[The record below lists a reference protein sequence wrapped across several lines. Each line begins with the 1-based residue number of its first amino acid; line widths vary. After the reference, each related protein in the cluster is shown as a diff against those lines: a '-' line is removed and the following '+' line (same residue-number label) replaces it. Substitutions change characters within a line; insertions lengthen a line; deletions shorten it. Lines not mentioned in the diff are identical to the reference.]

1 MAMGIFSR
9 DTLRFLFRQRRHVW
23 QSNCHMYIELRS
35 KSVDND
41 TFLQA
46 LERTVGQQPGVRW
59 ARYVPVL
66 ERLVVEFAE
75 APVNDTPVLNA
86 VHRTEK
92 KFGFAHKPFRYG
104 DGFPL
109 SNDPILRAFAEM
121 SGDIGGL
128 LLGLLLQRGSNRQ
141 ARVWID
147 VSALATLAD
156 NVPEL
161 RTALD
166 NWLGHENA
174 DLVINLLSSFS
185 EGMIRGWSGTLLDT
199 LHRWHELA
207 GFLQKRKLWGTLEE
221 NIVQVLLA
229 SKDVRGPA
237 LQRPTP
243 MPPGAIERYQKT
255 AEQLSLAG
263 FGVSMANTH
272 DLTSAVAAL
281 FASIPKPATL
291 GRETFIVEL
300 ERLLSKQGVFIV
312 DYDAFRFLDRISCL
326 LIQSHWIDRK
336 RYVVSATKFF
346 IDQQAI
352 ARHIDTLLHLGDE
365 SLLAEGRRYRLQ
377 ALQNEAE
384 IPETVLTWWQA
395 HNTRLASLRLL
406 WEDEQLAAAVII
418 NTALDGTLEVLI
430 ARARAAGL
438 QIATLG
444 ADKETL
450 QWLRPDFTY
459 PGNAHPTWCIAD
471 LQQRGLCVLAVGAGH
486 FIEAGDFRLGVLN
499 TNAEWPVAA
508 HIVAPD
514 WRDALWLLLNAIES
528 ARKVAEQGVQLA
540 KIDVFAGL
548 VLSLGSLDV
557 PTIKRIKMATN
568 AAGFL
573 SMLNGLR
580 LARAL
585 KPFPEALKIDPV
597 PWHTLDV
604 DTALFRLGSSWKG
617 LSDEDAGKRLN
628 VYIKPPESP
637 AMHFLRVW
645 LDEMSSPLVPILF
658 AGAGLSALT
667 GAIGDALLIGAVT
680 GFNALIGGYQRVRT
694 EHQLD
699 AMYRNEQR
707 KVRCLREG
715 REILLLTDHLVPGD
729 VLSLQAG
736 EVVPADARIL
746 AARHLEMDE
755 SSLTGESIPV
765 SKSPRPCHSALLDER
780 TSMLFEGTT
789 VSAGETQAVVVAR
802 QEQSEARRLFY
813 IQHPRTS
820 ATGVEAR
827 LERLTDLTAPVA
839 AFAGITVM
847 LSGLIR
853 HQPVNE
859 VVGAGVSLAVAAV
872 PEGLP
877 LMATM
882 AQLASAG
889 RLSKRGAV
897 VRNPRAIEA
906 LGRMNVLCADKTGTL
921 TEGRLVLKAIAVDGQ
936 TLAIET
942 LSDSGKQVLMTGLL
956 ASPAGTDTLPHMTDA
971 AVIDGARRHH
981 PDLLQ
986 DVSQWQRL
994 HEMPF
999 RSETGFHAT
1008 LTRCDGVMRVAI
1020 KGAPEIVVQRC
1031 DRWLM
1036 PDGSVIPFNDE
1047 SRQAITETSSYL
1059 ARRGYRVLA
1068 VADKTT
1074 RHDTLDESRIKKLI
1088 FRGYLA
1094 VTDPIRSTAKAAVD
1108 DLQRA
1113 GIQVKMITGD
1123 HPLTACAIANE
1134 LEITNAHAVMTGI
1147 EIEQLSDAELS
1158 ERLPATGV
1166 FARVTPRQKARIVAV
1181 LQQKGLTVG
1190 MTGDGANDAPAIRLA
1205 DVGIAL
1211 GERAT
1216 AAARTAA
1223 NLLVVDGRIETIVK
1237 ALLEGRALWASVR
1250 DAVALLVG
1258 GNLGEVG
1265 FTLLG
1270 GLLDGRSPLNARQL
1284 LLVNLLTD
1292 TLPALAV
1299 ALRRPKNARPEDLMK
1314 EGPEASLGHALT
1326 REIEWRA
1333 GLTTGISAASWLV
1346 ARATLS
1352 PAEASTVALMGV
1364 VGSQL
1369 GQTLI
1374 VGNGS
1379 REVAVSSV
1387 GALLATA
1394 MIVQT
1399 PGLSRVFGCTPLS
1412 LAGWTQT
1419 MGTLLVSLFG
1429 AKMMPVVQ
1437 REIARAASVIEARLM
1452 TYLEESD
1459 TDAGEND
1466 AIDSDAFDTEALDR
1480 NSIAGQLDSP
1490 QEINSRLM
1498 LTSSTGNSSN
1508 L

>member
-9 DTLRFLFRQRRHVW
+9 NTLRFLFRQRRHVW
-23 QSNCHMYIELRS
+23 QSKYRLYIELRS
-35 KSVDND
+35 KSIENE
-41 TFLQA
+41 TFIQA
-46 LERTVGQQPGVRW
+46 LEDTVSELKGVAW

-66 ERLVVEFAE
+66 ERLVVEFKE
-75 APVNDTPVLNA
+75 QPGSDTQVLKA

-92 KFGFAHKPFRYG
+92 QFGFATRPFSYG
-104 DGFPL
+104 SGFPL
-109 SNDPILRAFAEM
+109 SNDPILRAVAEM

-128 LLGLLLQRGSNRQ
+128 LLGLLLQRGGNQQ
-141 ARVWID
+141 ARLWID
-147 VSALATLAD
+147 VSAVATLID
-156 NVPEL
+156 NIPEL
-161 RTALD
+161 REALD
-166 NWLGHENA
+166 SWLGHENA

-199 LHRWHELA
+199 LHRLHELS
-207 GFLQKRKLWGTLEE
+207 GFLEKRKLWGEIEE

-229 SKDVRGPA
+229 SKDVRGPE
-237 LQRPTP
+237 QVRPTP
-243 MPPGAIERYQKT
+243 LPAGAIEHYQET
-255 AEQLSLAG
+255 AEKLSLAG

-281 FASIPKPATL
+281 FAAIPKPATA

-300 ERLLSKQGVFIV
+300 ERLLSRQGVFIV
-312 DYDAFRFLDRISCL
+312 DYGPFRILDRINCL
-326 LIQSHWIDRK
+326 LIQSHWINRK

-346 IDQQAI
+346 TDHQEI
-352 ARHIDTLLHLGDE
+352 ARHIDTLLHLGGDYI
-365 SLLAEGRRYRLQ
+365 LADGHRYRLQ
-377 ALQNEAE
+377 CVQSETD
-384 IPETVLTWWQA
+384 IPENVIAWWQA
-395 HNTRLASLRLL
+395 HNASLSSLRLL
-406 WEDEQLAAAVII
+406 WENELLAAAAII

-438 QIATLG
+438 QIATIG

-450 QWLRPDFTY
+450 QWLHPDFSY
-459 PGNAHPTWCIAD
+459 ISDAQPCWCIAD
-471 LQQRGLCVLAVGAGH
+471 LQQRGLCVLSVGAGH

-499 TNAEWPVAA
+499 SNADWPVAA

-514 WRDALWLLLNAIES
+514 WRDALWLILNAIES
-528 ARKVAEQGVQLA
+528 ARKVALQGVELA
-540 KIDVFAGL
+540 KMDAFAGL

-557 PTIKRIKMATN
+557 PTIKRIKMAAN

-604 DTALFRLGSSWKG
+604 DTALLRLGSSWKG
-617 LSDEDAGKRLN
+617 LSDEDALKRLN
-628 VYIKPPESP
+628 GFIKPPEP
-637 AMHFLRVW
+637 AATHFLRVW
-645 LDEMSSPLVPILF
+645 MEEMSSPLVPILF

-680 GFNALIGGYQRVRT
+680 GFNALVGGYQRVRT
-694 EHQLD
+694 ENQLD

-707 KVRCLREG
+707 KVRCLRDG
-715 REILLLTDHLVPGD
+715 RETLLLTDHLVPGD
-729 VLSLQAG
+729 VISLQAG

-746 AARHLEMDE
+746 SARHLEMDE

-765 SKSPRPCHSALLDER
+765 SKNPRPSHSALLDER
-780 TSMLFEGTT
+780 TSVLFEGTT
-789 VSAGETQAVVVAR
+789 VSAGEAHAVVVAR

-813 IQHPRTS
+813 IQHPRSS

-827 LERLTDLTAPVA
+827 LEKLTDLTAPVA

-847 LSGLIR
+847 LSGLVR
-853 HQPVNE
+853 NQPVNE

-956 ASPAGTDTLPHMTDA
+956 ASPAGADELPHMTDA
-971 AVIDGARRHH
+971 AVIDGARLHH
-981 PDLLQ
+981 PELLQ
-986 DVSQWQRL
+986 EVLHWQRL

-999 RSETGFHAT
+999 RSETGYHAT

-1020 KGAPEIVVQRC
+1020 KGAPEIVVQLC

-1036 PDGSVIPFNDE
+1036 PDGTVLPFNEE
-1047 SRQAITETSSYL
+1047 SRKAITETSSYL

-1094 VTDPIRSTAKAAVD
+1094 VTDPIRGTAKAAID
-1108 DLQRA
+1108 EIQRA

-1123 HPLTACAIANE
+1123 HPLTACAIAEE
-1134 LEITNAHAVMTGI
+1134 LQMINADTVLTGA
-1147 EIEQLSDAELS
+1147 EIEQFSDEELS
-1158 ERLPATGV
+1158 ERLPSTGV

-1223 NLLVVDGRIETIVK
+1223 DLLVVDGRIETIVK
-1237 ALLEGRALWASVR
+1237 AVLEGRALWASVR

-1258 GNLGEVG
+1258 GNLGEIG

-1270 GLLDGRSPLNARQL
+1270 GMLDGRSPLNARQL

-1299 ALRRPKNARPEDLMK
+1299 ALRRPKNARPEDLMQ

-1333 GLTTGISAASWLV
+1333 GLTTGLSAASWLL

-1352 PAEASTVALMGV
+1352 PAEASTVAMMGV
-1364 VGSQL
+1364 VGCQL
-1369 GQTLI
+1369 GQTLV
-1374 VGNGS
+1374 VGNGD
-1379 REVAVSSV
+1379 RNVMLSSV

-1394 MIVQT
+1394 LIVQS

-1419 MGTLLVSLFG
+1419 MGTVLASLFG
-1429 AKMMPVVQ
+1429 ARMMPVVQ
-1437 REIARAASVIEARLM
+1437 REIARVSRVIEARMM
-1452 TYLEESD
+1452 TYLEESEWDDNESDEIERQLVLSGD
-1459 TDAGEND
+1459 TKGLL
-1466 AIDSDAFDTEALDR
+1466 ALT
-1480 NSIAGQLDSP
+1480 SIAGDSSP
-1490 QEINSRLM
+1490 L
-1498 LTSSTGNSSN
+1498 
-1508 L
+1508 

>member
-1 MAMGIFSR
+1 MSIFSR

-23 QSNCHMYIELRS
+23 LSNRRMYIELRS
-35 KSVDND
+35 KSIAHDV
-41 TFLQA
+41 FLQA
-46 LERTVGQQPGVRW
+46 LERAVSAQPGVEW

-66 ERLVVEFAE
+66 ERLVVEFTE
-75 APVNDTPVLNA
+75 PPVNDAPVLRA
-86 VHRTEK
+86 VQRTEK
-92 KFGFAHKPFRYG
+92 QFGFAHKPFRYG

-147 VSALATLAD
+147 VSAVAILAD

-161 RTALD
+161 RAALD

-199 LHRWHELA
+199 LHRLHELA

-221 NIVQVLLA
+221 NIIQVLLA
-229 SKDVRGPA
+229 SQDVRGPT

-243 MPPGAIERYQKT
+243 LPPGAIERYQET

-281 FASIPKPATL
+281 FAAIPKPATL

-312 DYDAFRFLDRISCL
+312 DYDAFRFLDRINCL

-346 IDQQAI
+346 LDQQPSFDQKNV
-352 ARHIDTLLHLGDE
+352 ARHIDTLLHLDGD
-365 SLLAEGRRYRLQ
+365 SLVAEGHRYRL
-377 ALQNEAE
+377 LGVQNETD
-384 IPETVLTWWQA
+384 IPDRVLAWWQA
-395 HNTRLASLRLL
+395 HNTHLAALRLL
-406 WEDEQLAAAVII
+406 WEDEHLAAAVII

-430 ARARAAGL
+430 ARAHAAGL

-450 QWLRPDFTY
+450 QWLRPDFIY
-459 PGNAHPTWCIAD
+459 PKDAQPAWCIAD

-508 HIVAPD
+508 HIVAPE
-514 WRDALWLLLNAIES
+514 WRDALWLMLNAIES
-528 ARKVAEQGVQLA
+528 ARKVAEQGVELA

-597 PWHTLDV
+597 PWHTLDI
-604 DTALFRLGSSWKG
+604 DTALLRLGSSWKG
-617 LSDEDAGKRLN
+617 LSDEDAFKRLN
-628 VYIKPPESP
+628 GFIKPSEPA

-680 GFNALIGGYQRVRT
+680 GFNALVGGYQRVRT
-694 EHQLD
+694 ENQLD

-707 KVRCLREG
+707 KVRCLRDG

-729 VLSLQAG
+729 IIALQAG

-765 SKSPRPCHSALLDER
+765 AKNPRPCHSALLDER
-780 TSMLFEGTT
+780 TSVLFEGTT

-813 IQHPRTS
+813 IQHPRS
-820 ATGVEAR
+820 AATGVEAR
-827 LERLTDLTAPVA
+827 LEKLTDLTAPVA

-847 LSGLIR
+847 LSGLVR
-853 HQPVNE
+853 NQPVNE

-956 ASPAGTDTLPHMTDA
+956 ASPVGTDSLPHMTDA

-981 PDLLQ
+981 PDVLQ
-986 DVSQWQRL
+986 EVTNWQRL

-999 RSETGFHAT
+999 RSETGYHAT

-1020 KGAPEIVVQRC
+1020 KGAPEVVVQRC

-1036 PDGSVIPFNDE
+1036 PDGSVVPFNDE
-1047 SRQAITETSSYL
+1047 SRQAITETSAYL

-1074 RHDTLDESRIKKLI
+1074 RHDTLDESRIRKLI

-1123 HPLTACAIANE
+1123 HPLTACAIAEE
-1134 LEITNAHAVMTGI
+1134 LEMTNAHAVMTGA
-1147 EIEQLSDAELS
+1147 EIEQLSDEELS

-1223 NLLVVDGRIETIVK
+1223 DLLVVDGRIETIVK

-1299 ALRRPKNARPEDLMK
+1299 ALRRPKNARPEDLMQ

-1333 GLTTGISAASWLV
+1333 GMTTGISVASWLV

-1364 VGSQL
+1364 VGCQL

-1379 REVAVSSV
+1379 REVVASSV

-1394 MIVQT
+1394 LIIQT

-1419 MGTLLVSLFG
+1419 MGTMLVSLFG
-1429 AKMMPVVQ
+1429 ARMMPVVQ
-1437 REIARAASVIEARLM
+1437 REIARAASIIEARMM

-1459 TDAGEND
+1459 ADAVD
-1466 AIDSDAFDTEALDR
+1466 RVAIE
-1480 NSIAGQLDSP
+1480 GQFESHH
-1490 QEINSRLM
+1490 EINSRPT
-1498 LTSSTGNSSN
+1498 LTSTAGNTSC